1 MEGGA
6 VLLEPCGAAPARGTD
21 AIRSV
26 VAAVIAPSVDRIDR
40 HGFYPE
46 DGLRQLGAA
55 GAFSAH
61 LAGHT
66 TLPRRSLAAAI
77 AQMAAV
83 GETCM
88 STAFCVWCQ
97 DTCGWYLEQT
107 PNASLRERLQPG
119 IADGMTL
126 GGTGLS
132 NPVKALAGIEQFR
145 LRGVRVEGG
154 WSITGALPW
163 VSNLG
168 DGHWFGTVFEV
179 VRETGSG
186 APRRVMAMFC
196 CGRNGVEIRQN
207 AHFVALEGTGTYS
220 VRFRRAFLPDAD
232 VLADPIDDVMPR
244 IRPGFVLLQTGMGF
258 GVIGGAIAQMRH
270 DDVSYGH
277 TNRYLPHG
285 AAFFEDTA
293 ATLQDRVDGLADH
306 PGAGR
311 DYLRAVLEARLAV
324 SELTLAATQASVL
337 HGGARGYLEGAAIER
352 RQREGNFVALITPSI
367 RHLRQEIAALSSN

>member
-1 MEGGA
+1 MDTGAAFYPHGGA
-6 VLLEPCGAAPARGTD
+6 RIAGNGD
-21 AIRSV
+21 AIRAV
-26 VAAVIAPSVDRIDR
+26 VAAEIAPHVEQIDR
-40 HGFYPE
+40 EGYYPE
-46 DGLRQLGAA
+46 AGIRMLGEA

-61 LAGHT
+61 LAAHT
-66 TLPRRSLAAAI
+66 TLGTRSLAAAVRS
-77 AQMAAV
+77 MAVV

-107 PNASLRERLQPG
+107 PNTTLRDRLQPG
-119 IADGMTL
+119 VASGDTL

-132 NPVKALAGIEQFR
+132 NPVKALAGIERFR

-154 WSITGALPW
+154 WCVTGALPW

-168 DGHWFGTVFEV
+168 EGHWFGTIFEA
-179 VRETGSG
+179 EGES
-186 APRRVMAMFC
+186 ARRVMAMFC
-196 CGRNGVEIRQN
+196 CGRNGVEIKQN
-207 AHFVALEGTGTYS
+207 VHFVALEGTATYS
-220 VRFRRAFLPDAD
+220 IRFRRAFLPDAD
-232 VLADPIDDVMPR
+232 ILADPIEDVLPR

-258 GVIGGAIAQMRH
+258 GVIAGAAAQMRH
-270 DDVSYGH
+270 DDVSYSH

-285 AAFFEDTA
+285 ASFFEDEGA
-293 ATLQDRVDGLADH
+293 ALQERLTELADT

-311 DYLRAVLEARLAV
+311 DYLRAVLELRLAV
-324 SELTLAATQASVL
+324 SELTLAATQAGVL
-337 HGGARGYLEGAAIER
+337 HGGARGYTEGSAIAR

>member
-1 MEGGA
+1 MDT
-6 VLLEPCGAAPARGTD
+6 GAAYFDRSGA
-21 AIRSV
+21 AIASGGDTIREV
-26 VAAVIAPSVDRIDR
+26 VAQTIAPNVEKIDR

-46 DGLRQLGAA
+46 AGLRQLGEA

-61 LAGHT
+61 LAAHT
-66 TLPRRSLAAAI
+66 SLEKRSIAAAVR
-77 AQMAAV
+77 AMAAV

-107 PNASLRERLQPG
+107 PNTALRDRLQPG
-119 IADGMTL
+119 VATGETL

-132 NPVKALAGIEQFR
+132 NPVKALAGIERFR
-145 LRGVRVEGG
+145 LRGTRVEGG
-154 WSITGALPW
+154 WCVTGALPW

-168 DGHWFGTVFEV
+168 EGHWFGTIFET
-179 VRETGSG
+179 EGEG
-186 APRRVMAMFC
+186 ARRVMGMFC
-196 CGRNGVEIRQN
+196 CGSNGVEIRQN
-207 AHFVALEGTGTYS
+207 VHFVALEGTATYS
-220 VRFRRAFLPDAD
+220 LRFRRAFLPDAD
-232 VLADPIDDVMPR
+232 VLADPIDEVLPR

-258 GVIGGAIAQMRH
+258 GVIAGAAAQMRH
-270 DDVSYGH
+270 DDISYSH

-285 AAFFEDTA
+285 ASFFEDEGA
-293 ATLQDRVDGLADH
+293 ALQERMTELADT
-306 PGAGR
+306 PGSGR
-311 DYLRAVLEARLAV
+311 DYLRAVLELRLAV
-324 SELTLAATQASVL
+324 SELTLAATQAGVL